1 MKNDPYKDA
10 GVDIEAGNIL
20 VNRIKPFV
28 KSTDR
33 AGVMGGFGGFGS
45 FFDPKAAG
53 FKDPIFVSGTDGVGT
68 KLKIAIETKK
78 YDTIGIDL
86 VAMCVNDLLV
96 QGAEPL
102 FFLDYYAC
110 GALNVDSAAQV
121 IKGIAKGCELSNC
134 ALIGG
139 ETAEM
144 PGMYSEND
152 FDLAGFAVGA
162 VEREKVITGQNITE
176 GNVILGLASNGVHS
190 NGFSL
195 VRKIVEGSELSY
207 SSPAPYD
214 PKLNFGQCL
223 LEPTRLYINPVL
235 KALKEVGGI
244 NGMAHITGGGL
255 SENIPRCLPEN
266 MSAFVDLNS
275 WSLPPLFQWLQSV
288 GDISQE
294 GLLRTFNCGIG
305 YVLVVESSK
314 ADELGACLENSGE
327 TVYRIGYIKERSEVN
342 KEIQF
347 SGKF

>member
-28 KSTDR
+28 KATDR

-68 KLKIAIETKK
+68 KLKIAIDMKK
-78 YDTIGIDL
+78 FDTIGIDL

-110 GALNVDSAAQV
+110 GALKVDEAADV

-162 VEREKVITGQNITE
+162 VERDNVITGQNIAE
-176 GNVILGLASNGVHS
+176 GDVILGLASNGVHS

-195 VRKIVEGSELSY
+195 VRKLVEESDLNY

-214 PKLNFGQCL
+214 DNLTLGDCL
-223 LEPTRLYINPVL
+223 LEPTRLYIKPVL
-235 KALKEVGGI
+235 KALRDIGGI
-244 NGMAHITGGGL
+244 KGMAHITGGGL
-255 SENIPRCLPEN
+255 TENIPRCLPDN
-266 MSAFVDLNS
+266 MSASIDLDS
-275 WSLPPLFQWLQSV
+275 WALPPLFQWLQRA

-305 YVLVVESSK
+305 FVLVVDEKK
-314 ADELGACLENSGE
+314 ADNLKTCLEENGE
-327 TVYRIGYIKERSEVN
+327 TVFEIGKIDASPKTE
-342 KEIQF
+342 KDIQF